1 MFAKF
6 AYVKLLLYLCG
17 EFIKYEFIK
26 YTIVIKWQFTK
37 NG

>member
-6 AYVKLLLYLCG
+6 AYVKLLLYLCSG
-17 EFIKYEFIK
+17 FIKYEFIK
-26 YTIVIKWQFTK
+26 YAIVIKWQFIK